1 MPRHDGRKSG
11 DLRKIKIKR
20 KFISS
25 AEDSILFEMGN
36 TRVLCTATVE
46 DTVPSFLRGAGT
58 GWITAEYSM
67 LPRSSP
73 QRIPRESTRG
83 RVKGRT
89 QEIQRLIGRSI
100 RAGIDLAKI
109 GERTIIVDC
118 DVLEADGGTRTAS
131 VNGGFMAVA
140 GALRRLG
147 ISDGSIDSFVAAISV
162 GIVKGRVALD
172 LDYEEDSSAEVDMN
186 IVMNARGEL
195 IEIQGTAEDGTFT
208 EDDLGRMLR
217 SARKGIRAIVSAQK
231 KGLRWRQAKKT

>member
-11 DLRKIKIKR
+11 ELRPIKIMR

-25 AEDSILFEMGN
+25 AEDSVLFEMGR

-46 DTVPSFLRGAGT
+46 DNVPAFLRGTGK

-73 QRIPRESTRG
+73 RRIPRESMRG
-83 RVKGRT
+83 KVKGRT

-100 RAGIDLAKI
+100 RAGVDLEKI
-109 GERTIIVDC
+109 GERTIIIDC

-131 VNGGFMAVA
+131 VNGGFMVIAS
-140 GALRRLG
+140 ALRRLG
-147 ISDGSIDSFVAAISV
+147 IASDAIDSFVAAVSV
-162 GIVKGRVALD
+162 GIVGGKVALD
-172 LDYEEDSSAEVDMN
+172 LDYVEDSSAEVDMN
-186 IVMNARGEL
+186 IVMNERGEL

-208 EDDLGRMLR
+208 EEDLGRMLKV
-217 SARKGIRAIVSAQK
+217 ARKGIRTIVKDQK
-231 KGLRWRQAKKT
+231 KGLRWK

>member
-11 DLRKIKIKR
+11 EIRPVKIKR
-20 KFISS
+20 KFIST
-25 AEDSILFEMGN
+25 ADDSVLFEMGN

-46 DTVPSFLRGAGT
+46 DNVPPFLRGAGK

-73 QRIPRESTRG
+73 HRIPRESMRG
-83 RVKGRT
+83 KVKGRT

-100 RAGIDLAKI
+100 RAGVDLEKI

-131 VNGGFMAVA
+131 VNGGFIAVA
-140 GALRRLG
+140 SALRRLG
-147 ISDGSIDSFVAAISV
+147 IAAGSIDSFVAAVSV
-162 GIVKGRVALD
+162 GIVGGKVALD
-172 LDYEEDSSAEVDMN
+172 LDYVEDSSAEVDMN
-186 IVMNARGEL
+186 IVMNERGEL

-208 EDDLGRMLR
+208 EEDLGRMLKA
-217 SARKGIRAIVSAQK
+217 SRKGIREIVKRQK
-231 KGLRWRQAKKT
+231 KGLRWK

>member
-1 MPRHDGRKSG
+1 MPRHGGRKSG
-11 DLRKIKIKR
+11 ELRQIKIKR

-25 AEDSILFEMGN
+25 ADDSVLFEMGR

-46 DTVPSFLRGAGT
+46 DTVPPFLRGTGR

-73 QRIPRESTRG
+73 RRIPRESIKG

-100 RAGIDLAKI
+100 RAGVDLEKI

-131 VNGGFMAVA
+131 VSGGFMAVA
-140 GALRRLG
+140 SALRRLR
-147 ISDGSIDSFVAAISV
+147 IAADALDSFVAAVSV
-162 GIVKGRVALD
+162 GIVGGKVTLD
-172 LDYEEDSSAEVDMN
+172 LDYEEDSTTEVDMN
-186 IVMNARGEL
+186 IVMNERGEL

-208 EDDLGRMLR
+208 EEDLTRMLR
-217 SARKGIRAIVSAQK
+217 AARTGIRGIVRKQK
-231 KGLRWRQAKKT
+231 KELRWK

>member
-11 DLRKIKIKR
+11 EHRNIKIKK

-25 AEDSILFEMGN
+25 ADDSILFEMGN

-46 DTVPSFLRGAGT
+46 DNVPPFLRGTGK

-73 QRIPRESTRG
+73 RRIPRESMRG
-83 RVKGRT
+83 KVKGRT

-100 RAGIDLAKI
+100 RAGVDLEKI

-140 GALRRLG
+140 SALRRLG
-147 ISDGSIDSFVAAISV
+147 LADGSLDSFVAALSV
-162 GIVKGRVALD
+162 GIVGGKVALD
-172 LDYEEDSSAEVDMN
+172 LDYVEDSSAEVDMN
-186 IVMNARGEL
+186 IVMNERGEL
-195 IEIQGTAEDGTFT
+195 IEIQGNAEDGTFT
-208 EDDLGRMLR
+208 EEDLGRMLKV
-217 SARKGIRAIVSAQK
+217 ARKGIRAIVKEQK
-231 KGLRWRQAKKT
+231 NGLRWK

>member
-11 DLRKIKIKR
+11 ELRPIKIMR

-25 AEDSILFEMGN
+25 AEDSVLFEMGR

-46 DTVPSFLRGAGT
+46 DNVPAFLRGTGK

-73 QRIPRESTRG
+73 RRIPRESMRG
-83 RVKGRT
+83 KVKGRT

-100 RAGIDLAKI
+100 RAGVDLEKI
-109 GERTIIVDC
+109 GERTIIIDC

-131 VNGGFMAVA
+131 VNGGFMVIAS
-140 GALRRLG
+140 ALRRLG
-147 ISDGSIDSFVAAISV
+147 IASDAIDSFVAAVSV
-162 GIVKGRVALD
+162 GIVGGKVALD
-172 LDYEEDSSAEVDMN
+172 LDYVEDSSAEVDMN
-186 IVMNARGEL
+186 IVMNERGEL

-208 EDDLGRMLR
+208 EEDLGRWLAR
-217 SARKGIRAIVSAQK
+217 GSAR
-231 KGLRWRQAKKT
+231 

>member
-11 DLRKIKIKR
+11 ELRPIRLKK

-25 AEDSILFEMGN
+25 AEDSVLFEMGR

-46 DTVPSFLRGAGT
+46 DNVPTFLRGAGK

-73 QRIPRESTRG
+73 QRIPRESMKG
-83 RVKGRT
+83 KVKGRT

-100 RAGIDLAKI
+100 RAGVDLEKI

-118 DVLEADGGTRTAS
+118 DVIEADGGTRTAS

-140 GALRRLG
+140 SALRRLG
-147 ISDGSIDSFVAAISV
+147 IASGSIDSFVAAVSV
-162 GIVKGRVALD
+162 GIVGGKPALD
-172 LDYEEDSSAEVDMN
+172 LDYVEDSSAEVDMN
-186 IVMNARGEL
+186 IVMNERGEL

-208 EDDLGRMLR
+208 EEDLGRMLKE
-217 SARKGIRAIVSAQK
+217 ARKGIREIVKEQK
-231 KGLRWRQAKKT
+231 KGLRWK

>member
-11 DLRKIKIKR
+11 ELRQIKIKR

-25 AEDSILFEMGN
+25 ADDSVLFEMGH
-36 TRVLCTATVE
+36 TRVLCAATVE
-46 DTVPSFLRGAGT
+46 NTVPPFLRGTGK

-73 QRIPRESTRG
+73 RRIPRESIRG
-83 RVKGRT
+83 KVKGRT

-100 RAGIDLAKI
+100 RAGVDLEKM

-131 VNGGFMAVA
+131 VNGGFMVVA
-140 GALRRLG
+140 SALRRLR
-147 ISDGSIDSFVAAISV
+147 IAADTLDSFVAAVSV
-162 GIVKGRVALD
+162 GIVGGKVVLD
-172 LDYEEDSSAEVDMN
+172 LDYEEDSSAAVDMN
-186 IVMNARGEL
+186 IVMNGRGEL

-208 EDDLGRMLR
+208 EEDLTRMIR
-217 SARKGIRAIVSAQK
+217 AARLGIRGIMKEQK
-231 KGLRWRQAKKT
+231 KGLRWK

>member
-1 MPRHDGRKSG
+1 M
-11 DLRKIKIKR
+11 
-20 KFISS
+20 
-25 AEDSILFEMGN
+25 
-36 TRVLCTATVE
+36 
-46 DTVPSFLRGAGT
+46 
-58 GWITAEYSM
+58 
-67 LPRSSP
+67 
-73 QRIPRESTRG
+73 RG

-100 RAGIDLAKI
+100 RAGVDLEKI

-147 ISDGSIDSFVAAISV
+147 IAAGSIDSFVAAVSV

-172 LDYEEDSSAEVDMN
+172 LDYEEDSTAEVDMN

-217 SARKGIRAIVSAQK
+217 AARRGIKTIVSAQK
-231 KGLRWRQAKKT
+231 KGLRWR

>member
-11 DLRKIKIKR
+11 ELRQIRIKR

-25 AEDSILFEMGN
+25 ADDSVLFEMGR

-46 DTVPSFLRGAGT
+46 DGVPPFLRGTGR

-73 QRIPRESTRG
+73 RRIPRESIRG

-100 RAGIDLAKI
+100 RAGVDLEKI

-131 VNGGFMAVA
+131 VNGVFMAVA
-140 GALRRLG
+140 SALRHLRIAADTL
-147 ISDGSIDSFVAAISV
+147 DSFVAAVSV
-162 GIVKGRVALD
+162 GIIGGKVALD
-172 LDYEEDSSAEVDMN
+172 LDYEEDSTAEVDMN
-186 IVMNARGEL
+186 IVMNERGEL

-208 EDDLGRMLR
+208 EEDLTRMLR
-217 SARKGIRAIVSAQK
+217 AARRGIRGIVKEQRK
-231 KGLRWRQAKKT
+231 ELRWK